1 MTCHAYRITQGKY
14 AKTAFD
20 GEGARLYGGRW
31 NSVGTPIVYVSSSLS
46 LATLEL
52 LVHLED
58 YALLEDRYVVLSITF
73 PERLIEELPPESLP
87 SGWNRPALDTPAQQI
102 GDHWVARGS
111 SAILRVP
118 SAVTLGEYNYLLNPA
133 HPAFEKITVGAAT
146 PFSPDPRLLS
156 P

>member
-31 NSVGTPIVYVSSSLS
+31 NSVGTPIVYVASSLS

-58 YALLEDRYVVLSITF
+58 YALLEDRYVSIPVSF
-73 PERLIEELPPESLP
+73 SERWVEEIAMESLP
-87 SGWNRPALDTPAQQI
+87 PGWNRPSLDTPAQEL
-102 GDHWVARGS
+102 GDRWIAEARS
-111 SAILRVP
+111 MALRVP
-118 SAVTLGEYNYLLNPA
+118 SAVTPGEHNYLLNPR
-133 HPAFEKITVGAAT
+133 HPDFAKVTIGDAT
-146 PFSPDPRLLS
+146 PFALDPRLS
-156 P
+156 E